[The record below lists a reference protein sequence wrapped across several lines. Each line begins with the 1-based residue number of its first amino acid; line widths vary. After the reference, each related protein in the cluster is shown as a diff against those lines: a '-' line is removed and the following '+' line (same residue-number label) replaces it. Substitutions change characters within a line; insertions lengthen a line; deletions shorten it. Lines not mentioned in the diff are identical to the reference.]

1 MRVRDTSVTHEIDGD
16 RRLSGEF
23 EHSGDAMAEGPS
35 EADDNDTESPN
46 RFNAIDSDGEVHSD
60 RNGLR
65 SWADGGLARVTRRE
79 LLELLTEKQG
89 ALALLLMNGLN
100 PADAARTLGISPAA
114 VAQTM
119 KRMRERLRTM
129 RSE

>member
-1 MRVRDTSVTHEIDGD
+1 MIEDTIGKIESRIQ
-16 RRLSGEF
+16 
-23 EHSGDAMAEGPS
+23 AAE
-35 EADDNDTESPN
+35 AIKDDQ
-46 RFNAIDSDGEVHSD
+46 R
-60 RNGLR
+60 
-65 SWADGGLARVTRRE
+65 RRE
-79 LLELLTEKQG
+79 LLGLLTEKQG
-89 ALALLLMNGLN
+89 ALALLLMNGLT